1 MNGTARALFPGRP
14 ATAEEAMPT
23 PKKSRKKAFNPFA
36 IADHDEGNGGS
47 SSKIEIYTDSKDQ
60 VPTLD
65 EDEANPFLSRNAA
78 KPNKRR
84 KNKATTE
91 KEEVMEEAVRNDE
104 GLVYV
109 L

>member
-14 ATAEEAMPT
+14 ATVEEAMPT
-23 PKKSRKKAFNPFA
+23 PKKARKKAFNPFA
-36 IADHDEGNGGS
+36 IAEDGQDAGS
-47 SSKIEIYTDSKDQ
+47 SSKIEIYTDSKDR
-60 VPTLD
+60 VPTMD
-65 EDEANPFLSRNAA
+65 EDGANPFLSRNAA

-84 KNKATTE
+84 KNKATV
-91 KEEVMEEAVRNDE
+91 EEEMEEAAREDE